1 MSPTIPN
8 SSMVGT
14 PFNTNGN
21 MGRVSP
27 TVTYPVSQMRPP
39 RGNLFS
45 NPGTALTQAIPME
58 MGD

>member
-1 MSPTIPN
+1 
-8 SSMVGT
+8 MVGT

-45 NPGTALTQAIPME
+45 NPGTALTQATPME